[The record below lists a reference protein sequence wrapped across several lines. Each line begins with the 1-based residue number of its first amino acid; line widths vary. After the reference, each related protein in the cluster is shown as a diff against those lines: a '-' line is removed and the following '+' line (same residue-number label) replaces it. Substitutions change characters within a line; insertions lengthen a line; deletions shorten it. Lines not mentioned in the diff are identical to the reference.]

1 MRSNDLNEI
10 CGRTRDLH
18 SKVAIER
25 LRNFSHGRM
34 LLGRARRE
42 LAMLAKLENLSSG
55 VPLANEAWSL
65 LLRVLIRSLEGRLT
79 TLSEI
84 SQQIGVDSQIALRYV
99 RVLEKERLVVFL
111 ASGPTTDIGASKIA
125 IGDEGLLRIARYFLP
140 EPANE

>member
-1 MRSNDLNEI
+1 
-10 CGRTRDLH
+10 
-18 SKVAIER
+18 
-25 LRNFSHGRM
+25 M

-42 LAMLAKLENLSSG
+42 LAMLAKLEKLSSG

-65 LLRVLIRSLEGRLT
+65 LLRVVIGSLEGRLT

-111 ASGPTTDIGASKIA
+111 ASDSSSDIGASKIA
-125 IGDEGLLRIARYFLP
+125 LGDEGLLRIARYFLP